1 MRRFLMSTAVA
12 TGALALA
19 ACGSSDYGGSGAA
32 NSVAPSAGA
41 DTVSVV
47 AVSGVGNI
55 LIDSAGKALYSPDEE
70 ATGSVLCVDKCTS
83 FWVPLVPGATGPTAG
98 AGTPTIAVVD
108 RPDGIKQ
115 VTAAGRPL
123 YTFSPDGP
131 GKVTGDGVADDFGTQ
146 HFTWH
151 VIMSDGSPKSAPA
164 TPKPPSPYGG
174 GGY

>member
-1 MRRFLMSTAVA
+1 MSTVIAS
-12 TGALALA
+12 GAIVLA
-19 ACGSSDYGGSGAA
+19 ACGASDSGGSRAA
-32 NSVAPSAGA
+32 NDVAPSAGA
-41 DTVSVV
+41 DTVSVA

-55 LIDSAGKALYSPDEE
+55 LIDAAGKALYSPDEE
-70 ATGSVLCVDKCTS
+70 ANGSVLCVDKCTS

-98 AGTPTIAVVD
+98 AGAPTIAVVD
-108 RPDGIKQ
+108 RPDGTKQ

-151 VIMSDGSPKSAPA
+151 VIMSDGSPRVA
-164 TPKPPSPYGG
+164 TESSTPNPPNPYGG
-174 GGY
+174 GPSD